1 MSRVESSEQQAQVL
15 KVMRALGGEGTLGD
29 ILVLAGL
36 PRQDVENALE
46 EMIAVDRAQV
56 RVSNSGE
63 LIYHLPERRMAH
75 RPTPLQRLLGRT
87 ASERP
92 PRDFAKARRVW
103 LDRKT
108 LRLIRARQGVI
119 SLAELVEHTGLP
131 LKDAEKEMERLADC
145 YGGQPLAS
153 WDGHIVH
160 VFPELM
166 ASAHGRFGV
175 REPRPAWVRA
185 ADPTRLTKRSLRR
198 ETAGL
203 IVNGV
208 GLVASVVAPWLLASR
223 LVFEGPLGP
232 LLAVVPSAAGALF
245 FGHRLIRAFGQH
257 RLFRFR
263 RMRTLRRYALGH
275 VVETA
280 LKGKGVVSLDR
291 TVKYLQTRAGKRKV
305 KRSAVEEAL
314 RELAREFDA
323 PITELGGD
331 LFFGFRNVK
340 RQFLASDVVRRR
352 LQLGRTAFGRTVYDS
367 GDSPLQAT
375 QRDLESFDLELH
387 RTG

>member
-1 MSRVESSEQQAQVL
+1 MESPEHQAKVL
-15 KVMRALGGEGTLGD
+15 KVLRALGGEGTLGD

-63 LIYHLPERRMAH
+63 LIYHLSERRAAR
-75 RPTPLQRLLGRT
+75 RPTTLQRVLGRT
-87 ASERP
+87 ATDP
-92 PRDFAKARRVW
+92 PPKDIANARRVW
-103 LDRKT
+103 FDRKT

-119 SLAELVEHTGLP
+119 SMAELVEHTGLP
-131 LKDAEKEMERLADC
+131 LKDAEKEMQRLADC
-145 YGGQPLAS
+145 YGGEPLAS

-160 VFPELM
+160 AFPELM

-198 ETAGL
+198 ETLGL
-203 IVNGV
+203 VLNGV
-208 GLVASVVAPWLLASR
+208 GLAASVVVPWLLLSR
-223 LVFEGPLGP
+223 LGVAGASPFLW
-232 LLAVVPSAAGALF
+232 LAEVPAAAGVFF
-245 FGHRLIRAFGQH
+245 FGHRLIQGVGH
-257 RLFRFR
+257 HPLFRFR

-291 TVKYLQTRAGKRKV
+291 TLKYLQTRAGKRRV

-323 PITELGGD
+323 PSL
-331 LFFGFRNVK
+331 K
-340 RQFLASDVVRRR
+340 
-352 LQLGRTAFGRTVYDS
+352 
-367 GDSPLQAT
+367 
-375 QRDLESFDLELH
+375 
-387 RTG
+387 

>member
-15 KVMRALGGEGTLGD
+15 KVLRALGGEGTLGD

-145 YGGQPLAS
+145 WGTAARFVGRAHRARVPRVDGQRTRPLRGS
-153 WDGHIVH
+153 
-160 VFPELM
+160 
-166 ASAHGRFGV
+166 
-175 REPRPAWVRA
+175 
-185 ADPTRLTKRSLRR
+185 
-198 ETAGL
+198 
-203 IVNGV
+203 
-208 GLVASVVAPWLLASR
+208 
-223 LVFEGPLGP
+223 
-232 LLAVVPSAAGALF
+232 
-245 FGHRLIRAFGQH
+245 
-257 RLFRFR
+257 
-263 RMRTLRRYALGH
+263 
-275 VVETA
+275 
-280 LKGKGVVSLDR
+280 
-291 TVKYLQTRAGKRKV
+291 
-305 KRSAVEEAL
+305 
-314 RELAREFDA
+314 
-323 PITELGGD
+323 
-331 LFFGFRNVK
+331 
-340 RQFLASDVVRRR
+340 
-352 LQLGRTAFGRTVYDS
+352 
-367 GDSPLQAT
+367 
-375 QRDLESFDLELH
+375 
-387 RTG
+387 